1 MTKYNDLQW
10 YKCYLYRTFIMFQIE
25 NLLELV
31 QIEQNIYNIVFH
43 ELIRQVSVECA
54 ERGQLLAKIRSASQ
68 FYLWVFITEW
78 PHFLFHLSRERYVA
92 LLDRIPRQVKGLHT
106 ETLAQKALDRRLTE
120 EIIHFKS
127 SIAKLNM

>member
-1 MTKYNDLQW
+1 MIYNDT
-10 YKCYLYRTFIMFQIE
+10 KGYLYRTFIMFQIE

>member
-1 MTKYNDLQW
+1 MIYNDT
-10 YKCYLYRTFIMFQIE
+10 KVYLYRTFIMFQIE

-31 QIEQNIYNIVFH
+31 QIEQHIYNIVFH

-68 FYLWVFITEW
+68 FDLCFFLWVFIREW

-127 SIAKLNM
+127 SIAKLNL

>member
-1 MTKYNDLQW
+1 MIYNDT
-10 YKCYLYRTFIMFQIE
+10 KVYLYNTFIMFQIE

-68 FYLWVFITEW
+68 FYLCFSFGFSLESDLTSSSTCPGRGTWLYLTVSHGRWRVCT
-78 PHFLFHLSRERYVA
+78 
-92 LLDRIPRQVKGLHT
+92 
-106 ETLAQKALDRRLTE
+106 QKP
-120 EIIHFKS
+120 
-127 SIAKLNM
+127 

>member
-1 MTKYNDLQW
+1 MIYNDT
-10 YKCYLYRTFIMFQIE
+10 KVYLYRTFIMFQIE

-31 QIEQNIYNIVFH
+31 QIEQHIYNIVFH

-68 FYLWVFITEW
+68 FDLCFFIREW
-78 PHFLFHLSRERYVA
+78 PHILFHLSRERYVA

-127 SIAKLNM
+127 SIAKLNL